1 MLHRVAYFV
10 WAPRLLLHH
19 RVTAAQLLPGALFV
33 GLGFV
38 ALRSTSRVF
47 LAWWLTSY
55 STNYGGFGIVLAIF
69 SWLVLFGTLV
79 VVGAAL
85 SPPLAA
91 QRDLLT
97 GGDASRFVRSG

>member
-1 MLHRVAYFV
+1 M
-10 WAPRLLLHH
+10 
-19 RVTAAQLLPGALFV
+19 
-33 GLGFV
+33 
-38 ALRSTSRVF
+38 F